1 MPKESETFTSLYEHE
16 HQRENIPHLSNFV
29 PAQKNAPLQPMG
41 RLFTTSYR
49 ALPYPS
55 EEYKQ
60 PPRNARKLLRAV
72 LLLQV
77 ALPIFDSD
85 PGDSL
90 LRLDGYG
97 SRLVLHVE
105 DGRRDKAQAH
115 QVRRQCQAFHK

>member
-29 PAQKNAPLQPMG
+29 PAQKKAPLQPMG

-49 ALPYPS
+49 DLPYPS
-55 EEYKQ
+55 EEYK
-60 PPRNARKLLRAV
+60 LLRAV
-72 LLLQV
+72 LPLQV